1 MPTTESN
8 LILQNLSKHITLTD
22 EEKKI
27 FCSSFKIKKV
37 KRHQFLGEA
46 GEVSRYQNFVTK
58 GCLRSY
64 YIDENGFEHN
74 VQFAIED
81 WWIGDMASF
90 VTKKPALLFI
100 EALEDSEVMQL
111 DNSSLDELYLS
122 IPKLERFFRILLQNA
137 FISFE
142 QRIISVISKTAEE
155 RYLEFSNK
163 YPQLEQRLPQVHI
176 ASYLGITPEFLS
188 KIKKKILS
196 DSSKKLK

>member
-1 MPTTESN
+1 MDTK
-8 LILQNLSKHITLTD
+8 LILRNLSKHIELTD
-22 EEKKI
+22 AEKEI
-27 FCSSFKIKKV
+27 FWSALKTKKV

-100 EALEDSEVMQL
+100 EALEDSEVLQL
-111 DNSSLDELYLS
+111 DNPALEELYIK

-137 FISFE
+137 FIAFE
-142 QRIISVISKTAEE
+142 QRIIAVISKTAEE

-163 YPQLEQRLPQVHI
+163 YPQLEQRLPQIHI

-188 KIKKKILS
+188 KIKKKILL

>member
-1 MPTTESN
+1 METN
-8 LILQNLSKHITLTD
+8 LILQNLKRHIDLTE
-22 EEKKI
+22 EEKEI
-27 FCSSFKIKKV
+27 FSSSLKSKKV
-37 KRHQFLGEA
+37 KRHQFLGEE
-46 GEVSRYQNFVTK
+46 GEISRYQNFVTK

-64 YIDENGFEHN
+64 YVDENGFEHN

-90 VTKKPALLFI
+90 LTKKPGSLYI
-100 EALEDSEVMQL
+100 EALEDSEVLQL
-111 DNSSLDELYLS
+111 DNPTMEDLYIK

-155 RYLEFSNK
+155 RYLEFINK
-163 YPQLEQRLPQVHI
+163 YPLMEQRLPQIHI

-188 KIKKKILS
+188 KIRKKILI
-196 DSSKKLK
+196 DSSKNLK

>member
-1 MPTTESN
+1 MESS
-8 LILQNLSKHITLTD
+8 LIIQNLSKHIELTD
-22 EEKKI
+22 EEKEI
-27 FCSSFKIKKV
+27 FCSSLKIKKV

-46 GEVSRYQNFVTK
+46 GEISRFQNFVTK

-90 VTKKPALLFI
+90 LTKKPASLYI
-100 EALEDSEVMQL
+100 EALEDSEVLQI
-111 DNSSLDELYLS
+111 DSSTMEELYIK

-137 FISFE
+137 FIAFE

-163 YPQLEQRLPQVHI
+163 YPQVEQRLPQIHI

-188 KIKKKILS
+188 KIKKKILL
-196 DSSKKLK
+196 DSSKNLKQAK

>member
-1 MPTTESN
+1 MKSN
-8 LILQNLSKHITLTD
+8 LILQNLSKHVQLSD
-22 EEKKI
+22 GEKEI
-27 FCSSFKIKKV
+27 FCSSLKIKKV

-64 YIDENGFEHN
+64 FIDGNGFEHN

-90 VTKKPALLFI
+90 LTKKPASLYI
-100 EALEDSEVMQL
+100 EALEDSEVLQL
-111 DNSSLDELYLS
+111 DNPTMEELYIK
-122 IPKLERFFRILLQNA
+122 IPKLERFFRILFQYA
-137 FISFE
+137 FIAFE
-142 QRIISVISKTAEE
+142 QRIISVISRTAEE
-155 RYLEFSNK
+155 RYLGFINK
-163 YPQLEQRLPQVHI
+163 YPQLEERLPQIHI

-188 KIKKKILS
+188 KIRKKILT

>member
-1 MPTTESN
+1 MEPN
-8 LILQNLSKHITLTD
+8 LILKNLTKHIELTD
-22 EEKKI
+22 KEKEI
-27 FCSSFKIKKV
+27 FLSALKMKKV

-90 VTKKPALLFI
+90 LTEKPASLYI
-100 EALEDSEVMQL
+100 EALEDSELLQL
-111 DNSSLDELYLS
+111 DSPTMDELYMR
-122 IPKLERFFRILLQNA
+122 IPNLERFFRILLQNA
-137 FISFE
+137 FIAFE
-142 QRIISVISKTAEE
+142 QRIISVISRTAEE

-163 YPQLEQRLPQVHI
+163 YPQLEQRLPQIHI

-188 KIKKKILS
+188 KLKKKILK
-196 DSSKKLK
+196 DSSKNLK

>member
-1 MPTTESN
+1 MESN
-8 LILQNLSKHITLTD
+8 LIIQNLSKHIQLTD
-22 EEKKI
+22 EEKEI
-27 FCSSFKIKKV
+27 FCSSLKKKTA

-64 YIDENGFEHN
+64 FIDGNGFEHN

-90 VTKKPALLFI
+90 LTKKPASLYI
-100 EALEDSEVMQL
+100 EALEVSEVLQL
-111 DNSSLDELYLS
+111 DNPAMEELYIK
-122 IPKLERFFRILLQNA
+122 IPKLERFFRILLQYA
-137 FISFE
+137 FIAFE
-142 QRIISVISKTAEE
+142 QRIISVISRTAEE
-155 RYLEFSNK
+155 RYLEFINK
-163 YPQLEQRLPQVHI
+163 YPQLEQRLPQIHI

-188 KIKKKILS
+188 KIRKKILT